1 MEIILLKDI
10 DNLGDKHSVVTVKNG
25 YGRNYLI
32 PRGLALIANASNTKK
47 LEQIIAKE
55 EAERAARL
63 SEFQEIA
70 EKLKGVTLTIPAK
83 SGTSGKIFGSVTSLQ
98 IANKLKEEQSI
109 EVERKRIALPDEVK
123 TLGTYTAVLNLHP
136 DVDAKVDF
144 EVVKAD

>member
-1 MEIILLKDI
+1 MDIILLTDI
-10 DNLGDKHSVVTVKNG
+10 DNLGDKHSIVTVKNG

-32 PRGLALIANASNTKK
+32 PRGLGLIANAQNKSK
-47 LEQIIAKE
+47 LNDIIEKD

-70 EKLKGVTLTIPAK
+70 AKLQGVTLTIPAK

-98 IANKLKEEQSI
+98 IANKLKEEQGI

-123 TLGTYTAVLNLHP
+123 TIGSYTAVLNLHP
-136 DVDAKVDF
+136 EVVAKVDF
-144 EVVKAD
+144 EVVKED

>member
-1 MEIILLKDI
+1 MEIILLTEI
-10 DNLGDKHSVVTVKNG
+10 DNLGDKHEVVTVKNG

-32 PRGLALIANASNTKK
+32 PRGLGLIANATNKKK
-47 LEQIIAKE
+47 LGDIIAKD

-70 EKLKGVTLTIPAK
+70 TKLKGVKLTVPAK

-98 IANKLKEEQSI
+98 ISNQLKEEQEI
-109 EVERKRIALPDEVK
+109 TVERRRIVLPDEVK

-136 DVDAKVDF
+136 DVDAKVEF

>member
-1 MEIILLKDI
+1 MDIILLTDI
-10 DNLGDKHSVVTVKNG
+10 DNVGDKHAIVTVKNG

-32 PRGLALIANASNTKK
+32 PRGLGLIANAQNKGK
-47 LEQIIAKE
+47 LNDIIAKE

-70 EKLKGVTLTIPAK
+70 QKLKGVKLTIPAK
-83 SGTSGKIFGSVTSLQ
+83 SGTSGKIFGSVTNLQ
-98 IANKLKEEQSI
+98 IANKLKEEQDVD
-109 EVERKRIALPDEVK
+109 VERRRISLPDDVK
-123 TLGTYTAVLNLHP
+123 TLGIYTAVLNLHP